1 MLMSVNQRLP
11 IAVLMLTALTRLGAL
26 NVPATMDLKETDSTA
41 QVIFPVRIFFWFS
54 KHLMNLSYFCSDIN
68 ECASDRLNTC
78 DENANC
84 TDTIGGYNCSCK
96 PGYEG
101 DGFNCTGCN

>member
-1 MLMSVNQRLP
+1 
-11 IAVLMLTALTRLGAL
+11 MLTALTHLEAL
-26 NVPATMDLKETDSTA
+26 NVPAIVDLKGTDSTA
-41 QVIFPVRIFFWFS
+41 QVISPVRFIFVL
-54 KHLMNLSYFCSDIN
+54 KALNLSYFCSDIN
-68 ECASDRLNTC
+68 ECASDELNTC

-101 DGFNCTGCN
+101 DGFNCTGYS